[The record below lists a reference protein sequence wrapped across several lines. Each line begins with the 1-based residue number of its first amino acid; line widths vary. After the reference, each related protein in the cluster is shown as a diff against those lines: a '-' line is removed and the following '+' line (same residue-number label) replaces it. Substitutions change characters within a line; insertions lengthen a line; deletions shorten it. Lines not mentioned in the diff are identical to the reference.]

1 MIKPQPEN
9 AEYPPAGIG
18 AYNHEPI
25 YPPTNSRL
33 NNPYENL
40 QVPNTPLI
48 PPIQLPIHQQHEPS
62 QEREYREYENVG
74 YQNYDPCLNSNI
86 CDGELINLYGCLNQ
100 ILTFLNGNDIEYL
113 FNLL

>member
-1 MIKPQPEN
+1 MQIHNFLIKPQPEN

-18 AYNHEPI
+18 GYNNEPV

-62 QEREYREYENVG
+62 QEREYREYENAA

-86 CDGELINLYGCLNQ
+86 CDGELIDFYGCLNQ
-100 ILTFLNGNDIEYL
+100 IL
-113 FNLL
+113 FNIP